1 MKDTRL
7 TDTIL
12 RKKFNTKALGYCAEE
27 VDAFLDEINIEIEKL
42 EREVEHLKRELST
55 QQTLTNMHAN
65 KSKELN
71 IELCNLKAQNG
82 VSSTTTAN
90 FANIQLLDRIGNLE
104 KMVQKLLDNNK
115 SKDGRF

>member
-1 MKDTRL
+1 MKQVKMSNRVYTKD
-7 TDTIL
+7 
-12 RKKFNTKALGYCAEE
+12 FNVKSLGYCCEE

-71 IELCNLKAQNG
+71 LELCNLKAQNG